1 MYLCLDCK
9 NTFIAP
15 QEYIERH
22 GFSHPP
28 YETFYVCPYC
38 GGGYVKTFPC
48 GCCGDWVTGKY
59 IELDDGTVICEDCY
73 EIKDI
78 EAARW

>member
-9 NTFIAP
+9 NTFEEP
-15 QEYIERH
+15 KEYIERH

-28 YETFYVCPYC
+28 YEVFYTCPYC
-38 GGGYVKTFPC
+38 GGNYVEALLC
-48 GCCGDWVTGKY
+48 SCCNNWVTGKY
-59 IELDDGTVICEDCY
+59 IELDDITVICEDCY

-78 EAARW
+78 KYTR